1 MYSLTLAKIKRMRSE
16 YLYRKKRRKFI
27 ILLLEIRRQRD
38 MARKLGLLPF
48 NYVSIYKY
56 IYIMIGPKVR
66 ESIEKFSVNE
76 SLFFND
82 DKNFKEGLLKQA
94 MRGNYY
100 KYDELLVDALNST
113 YQQYAF
119 NYTFKKIL
127 FGKGASL

>member
-1 MYSLTLAKIKRMRSE
+1 
-16 YLYRKKRRKFI
+16 
-27 ILLLEIRRQRD
+27 

-48 NYVSIYKY
+48 NYVSTYKY
-56 IYIMIGPKVR
+56 IYIMIGPKFR
-66 ESIEKFSVNE
+66 ESIERFSVNE

-113 YQQYAF
+113 HQQYAF
-119 NYTFKKIL
+119 NYIFKKIL